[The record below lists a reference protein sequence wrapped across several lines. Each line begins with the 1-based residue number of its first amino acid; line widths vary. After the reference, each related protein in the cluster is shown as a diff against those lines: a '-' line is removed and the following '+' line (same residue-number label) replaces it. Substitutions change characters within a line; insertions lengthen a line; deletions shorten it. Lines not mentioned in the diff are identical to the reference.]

1 MIRALLAAIAASFV
15 VAIAGAPA
23 AAADRVALVIGNGAY
38 TFAGRLTNPANDAT
52 DMAKAL
58 REIGFD
64 VVDGTDLDRR
74 AMEAQVSR
82 EFFRKLGDARVALF
96 FYAGHGMQ
104 VGGKNY
110 LIPVDAKL
118 EQAGDLALDT
128 IEVSVVLQQMEVRE
142 RVNLVF
148 LDACRDNPLSR
159 SFARSLGASRV
170 GRHRP
175 GPRLDPEC
183 GWNHDHAFATQPD
196 AVALDSTGHNSPFTT
211 ALLKRIRAPGVDV
224 SVMMRQVRN
233 DVLAATG
240 RRQVPWDHS
249 SLTDAVFLVQDAGKP
264 PPSAAAP
271 PAAPSP
277 AAQPLTTEAAQ
288 AWGATKDTTSAGV
301 LEAFIKRFGST
312 VYGDMARAR
321 LAELRANT
329 NAKPAGR
336 VASVAPS
343 APAVASDKTTPDA
356 ATPCRKVI
364 GVWSWFIGGDVTVRN
379 GGTAAQGPRTATW
392 TCSNAQI
399 VMVWSHGF
407 TDRLTISADGT
418 QMTGTNQIGIGVS
431 ATRKAGL

>member
-1 MIRALLAAIAASFV
+1 
-15 VAIAGAPA
+15 
-23 AAADRVALVIGNGAY
+23 
-38 TFAGRLTNPANDAT
+38 
-52 DMAKAL
+52 
-58 REIGFD
+58 
-64 VVDGTDLDRR
+64 
-74 AMEAQVSR
+74 
-82 EFFRKLGDARVALF
+82 
-96 FYAGHGMQ
+96 MQ

-128 IEVSVVLQQMEVRE
+128 IEVSVVLQQMEARE

-159 SFARSLGASRV
+159 SFARSLGASQSAAIGQGLASIQSAV
-170 GRHRP
+170 GTII
-175 GPRLDPEC
+175 
-183 GWNHDHAFATQPD
+183 AFATQPD

-264 PPSAAAP
+264 PQSAAAP

-336 VASVAPS
+336 VASVTPS